1 MAKDLLRLGTKERGE
16 GRGTAGEEPEKS
28 LIGGVVLGGV
38 KDDDVAAKF
47 LAAAPMSTNIST
59 YESSTLHLVLHMH
72 V

>member
-1 MAKDLLRLGTKERGE
+1 LGTKGR
-16 GRGTAGEEPEKS
+16 RGTAGEEPEKS